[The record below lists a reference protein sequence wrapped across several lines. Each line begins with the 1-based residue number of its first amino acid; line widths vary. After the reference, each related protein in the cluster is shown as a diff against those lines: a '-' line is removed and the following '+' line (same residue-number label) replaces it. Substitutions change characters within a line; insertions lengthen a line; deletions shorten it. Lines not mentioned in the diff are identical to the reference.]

1 MANQIMLDGCSPF
14 PIASYLK
21 ALGVLKLLSRK
32 TNSVTGQAPDAN
44 VRGWWKG
51 TRFCLLTS
59 LDSEDILKF
68 FLQYYAPS
76 PVIAPWSGGSGFY
89 PKDAKAGIKHLE
101 SAEIHPRFKA
111 YADSVNIARDILQS
125 LDLNEK
131 PQKETKVRLIE
142 LLRARLPMSALP
154 WLDAS
159 LVLSGEKLRFP
170 PVLGTGGN
178 DGRLEFANNLMQR
191 LFSDK
196 DGLFQVSSGSP
207 RSHSA
212 PLLENSLF
220 NAPTLH
226 LADAKVG
233 QFSPSGAGGP
243 NAGTG
248 FEGESVINSW
258 DYAFMLEGA
267 STFAS
272 VASRR
277 HQSNVQGMASFPF
290 TVYASSVGW
299 GGIEYADE
307 AEARAE
313 FWAPLWPR
321 PARYTE
327 IKALFGEGRVVTQGR
342 MATDGFDFARAIST
356 LGIIRGLSE
365 FQRFGYFKRAG
376 KSYYAVAIGRRHAKS
391 SRGAKLISDLDRGG
405 WLRYV
410 RQFGRS
416 ADQAGSIRH
425 SVKNLEEALFEL
437 LAPELSHSA
446 VSGAMMAIGQLGRTL
461 SCVQANDKNLVPAPP
476 PLLSS
481 QWVREADDGSR
492 EFRIAAALAGLGI
505 SRQDSG
511 AESDSQRPL
520 RVKEFP
526 PPMAAHLTRLTN
538 ARRGNA
544 QLEALTFFRGQ
555 RLRASRQ
562 WAQGAHSPTA
572 VWGQGGLISNMIAV
586 LERRLVEALI
596 RGLTDKPFSSA
607 SFAQLGD
614 VAAFI
619 GGDFNDER
627 CNDLLAGLVWAKPLT
642 FLKSRDGE
650 LRVPFAYAALKPIF
664 TTNRTLIRLGV
675 IPSGASIPEPPGLV
689 TQLRMGGR
697 SLDGRAISRAV
708 LNAFERARSSGI
720 ISAFDPI
727 QSGAGVHARKCGRFG
742 VGVRP
747 DRLAASLLIPIYD
760 SGMKS
765 LMRQAYPGVL
775 TATQKTKLSLIQN
788 EH

>member
-1 MANQIMLDGCSPF
+1 MDMANQIMLDGCSPV
-14 PIASYLK
+14 PVASYLK
-21 ALGVLKLLSRK
+21 ALGVLRLLSRG
-32 TNSVTGQAPDAN
+32 TNSVTGNAPDTN
-44 VRGWWKG
+44 VKGWWRG
-51 TRFCLLTS
+51 MRFCLLTS
-59 LDSEDILKF
+59 LDPEDILKF
-68 FLQYYAPS
+68 FLHDYAPS

-101 SAEIHPRFKA
+101 SAVIHPRFKN
-111 YADSVNIARDILQS
+111 YSDSVNIARGVLED

-131 PQKETKVRLIE
+131 PQKENKVRLIE
-142 LLRARLPMSALP
+142 MLRARLPISALP

-191 LFSDK
+191 LFSDNN
-196 DGLFQVSSGSP
+196 GLFQASSGAP
-207 RSHSA
+207 RSYSA
-212 PLLENSLF
+212 SLLENSLF
-220 NAPTLH
+220 NAPALH
-226 LADAKVG
+226 LAGAKVG

-258 DYAFMLEGA
+258 DYVFMLEGA

-290 TVYASSVGW
+290 TVYASGSGW
-299 GGIEYADE
+299 GGIECADE

-327 IKALFGEGRVVTQGR
+327 IKALFGEGRVVAQGR
-342 MATDGFDFARAIST
+342 MARDGFDFARAISS
-356 LGIIRGLSE
+356 LGISRGFSE
-365 FQRFGYFKRAG
+365 FQRYGYFKRAG
-376 KSYYAVAIGRRHAKS
+376 KSYYAVAIGRRHAKPS
-391 SRGAKLISDLDRGG
+391 PGAKLISDLDRGG
-405 WLRYV
+405 WLRNV
-410 RQFGRS
+410 RQFGRNTE
-416 ADQAGSIRH
+416 QAVSVRH
-425 SVKNLEEALFEL
+425 LVKNLEEALLEL

-446 VSGAMMAIGQLGRTL
+446 VSGAMIAIGQLGLRL
-461 SCVQANDKNLVPAPP
+461 STVQRNKKNLVPAPP

-505 SRQDSG
+505 SRQDLGS
-511 AESDSQRPL
+511 ESDSQSLARI
-520 RVKEFP
+520 REFA

-538 ARRGNA
+538 SKGGNA
-544 QLEALTFFRGQ
+544 QFEAITFFRGR

-562 WAQGAHSPTA
+562 WAQSAHSPTA
-572 VWGQGGLISNMIAV
+572 VWGNGGLISNMIAV
-586 LERRLVEALI
+586 LERRLVEAPI
-596 RGLTDKPFSSA
+596 RELTDKPFSSA

-614 VAAFI
+614 VAAFL
-619 GGDFNDER
+619 GDDFNDER
-627 CNDLLAGLVWAKPLT
+627 CNDLLAGLVWAKPFR
-642 FLKSRDGE
+642 FLRSRDGE
-650 LRVPFAYAALKPIF
+650 LSVPFAYAALKPIIA
-664 TTNRTLIRLGV
+664 TNQMLIRLGA
-675 IPSGASIPEPPGLV
+675 IPSDASIPIPPGFV
-689 TQLRMGGR
+689 AQLRMGGR
-697 SLDGRAISRAV
+697 SLDGRVVNRAV
-708 LNAFERARSSGI
+708 LSALERTRSSGI
-720 ISAFDPI
+720 PSPFDPI
-727 QSGAGVHARKCGRFG
+727 RSGAGVRAQMCGRFG

-747 DRLAASLLIPIYD
+747 DRLAASLLIPIFD

-765 LMRQAYPGVL
+765 LLRQAYSGVL
-775 TATQKTKLSLIQN
+775 TETQ
-788 EH
+788 

>member
-1 MANQIMLDGCSPF
+1 MLDGCSPI
-14 PIASYLK
+14 PVASYLK
-21 ALGVLKLLSRK
+21 SLGVLRLLSST
-32 TNSVTGQAPDAN
+32 TNSVTGQALDAN

-51 TRFCLLTS
+51 MRFCLLTS
-59 LDSEDILKF
+59 LDHEDILNF
-68 FLQYYAPS
+68 FLHHYAPS
-76 PVIAPWSGGSGFY
+76 PIIAPWSGGSGFY
-89 PKDAKAGIKHLE
+89 LKDAKAGIKHLE
-101 SAEIHPRFKA
+101 SAEVHPRFKT
-111 YADSVNIARDILQS
+111 YSDSVNIARGILQG

-142 LLRARLPMSALP
+142 MLRARLPMSALP

-196 DGLFQVSSGSP
+196 DGLFQASNGAP

-212 PLLENSLF
+212 LLLENSLF
-220 NAPTLH
+220 NAPALH
-226 LADAKVG
+226 LSDAKVG
-233 QFSPSGAGGP
+233 QFSPSAAGGP

-258 DYAFMLEGA
+258 DYVFMLEGA

-272 VASRR
+272 VFSRR
-277 HQSNVQGMASFPF
+277 HQNNVQGMASFPF
-290 TVYASSVGW
+290 TVHASSAGW

-327 IKALFGEGRVVTQGR
+327 IKALFGEGRIVAQDR
-342 MATDGFDFARAIST
+342 IARDGFDFARAIST
-356 LGIIRGLSE
+356 LGISRGFSA

-376 KSYYAVAIGRRHAKS
+376 KTYYAVAIGRRHAEPS
-391 SRGAKLISDLDRGG
+391 PGAKLISDLDRGG

-410 RQFGRS
+410 RQYGRN

-437 LAPELSHSA
+437 LAPDLSRSA
-446 VSGAMMAIGQLGRTL
+446 VSGAMVAIGQLGLRLGTA
-461 SCVQANDKNLVPAPP
+461 QTNKKNPVPAPP

-481 QWVREADDGSR
+481 HWVREADDGSP

-505 SRQDSG
+505 SRQDLG
-511 AESDSQRPL
+511 AESESQILP
-520 RVKEFP
+520 RVPECP

-538 ARRGNA
+538 SRRGKA
-544 QLEALTFFRGQ
+544 QFEAITFFRGQ

-562 WAQGAHSPTA
+562 WAQDAHAQTA
-572 VWGQGGLISNMIAV
+572 VWGHGGLISNMIAV

-596 RGLTDKPFSSA
+596 RELTDKPFGSA
-607 SFAQLGD
+607 SFAQIGD
-614 VAAFI
+614 VAAFL

-627 CNDLLAGLVWAKPLT
+627 CSDLLAGLVWAKPLR
-642 FLKSRDGE
+642 FLGIRDGE

-664 TTNRTLIRLGV
+664 ATNQMLVRLGV
-675 IPSGASIPEPPGLV
+675 IPSGATVPVPPGLV
-689 TQLRMGGR
+689 AQLRAGGR
-697 SLDGRAISRAV
+697 SLDGRVINRAV
-708 LNAFERARSSGI
+708 LSAIERTRSSGI
-720 ISAFDPI
+720 PSPFDPI
-727 QSGAGVHARKCGRFG
+727 RSGAGAYAQKCGRFG

-747 DRLAASLLIPIYD
+747 DRLAASLLIPIFD

-765 LMRQAYPGVL
+765 LLRQAYPGVL
-775 TATQKTKLSLIQN
+775 TETQKTKISLIQN

>member
-1 MANQIMLDGCSPF
+1 MANQLMLDGCSPF
-14 PIASYLK
+14 PVASYLK

-111 YADSVNIARDILQS
+111 YADSVIIARDVLQD
-125 LDLNEK
+125 LDLKEK

-142 LLRARLPMSALP
+142 MLRARLPLSALP

-196 DGLFQVSSGSP
+196 DGLFQASSGAP
-207 RSHSA
+207 RSYSP

-220 NAPTLH
+220 NAPALH

-258 DYAFMLEGA
+258 DYVFMLEGA

-290 TVYASSVGW
+290 TVHASSAGW
-299 GGIEYADE
+299 GGIECTDE

-327 IKALFGEGRVVTQGR
+327 IKALFGEGRAVAQDR
-342 MATDGFDFARAIST
+342 IARDGFDFARAIST
-356 LGIIRGLSE
+356 LGISRGVSE
-365 FQRFGYFKRAG
+365 FQRYGYFRRAG
-376 KSYYAVAIGRRHAKS
+376 KSYYAVAIGRRRAEPS
-391 SRGAKLISDLDRGG
+391 PGAKLISDLDRGG

-410 RQFGRS
+410 RQFGRN

-437 LAPELSHSA
+437 LAPDLSHSA
-446 VSGAMMAIGQLGRTL
+446 VSGAMVAIGQLGLRL
-461 SCVQANDKNLVPAPP
+461 STVQTNKKNLVPAPP

-481 QWVREADDGSR
+481 QWVREADDGSP

-511 AESDSQRPL
+511 AESVSQRPR
-520 RVKEFP
+520 RVQEFP

-538 ARRGNA
+538 SRGGNA
-544 QLEALTFFRGQ
+544 QLEALTFFRGH

-562 WAQGAHSPTA
+562 WAQGALSPTA

-586 LERRLVEALI
+586 LERRLAEALI

-607 SFAQLGD
+607 SFAKLGD

-627 CNDLLAGLVWAKPLT
+627 CNDLLAGLVWAKPPA
-642 FLKSRDGE
+642 FLECRDGE

-664 TTNRTLIRLGV
+664 TTNQMLVRLGV
-675 IPSGASIPEPPGLV
+675 IPSEATVPVPPGLV
-689 TQLRMGGR
+689 AQLRAGGR
-697 SLDGRAISRAV
+697 SLDGRVINRAV
-708 LNAFERARSSGI
+708 LSAIERIRSSGI
-720 ISAFDPI
+720 SSPFDPI
-727 QSGAGVHARKCGRFG
+727 RSGAGVHARKCGRFG

-747 DRLAASLLIPIYD
+747 DRLAASLLIPIFD

-765 LMRQAYPGVL
+765 LLQQAYPGVL
-775 TATQKTKLSLIQN
+775 TETQKTTIS
-788 EH
+788 

>member
-1 MANQIMLDGCSPF
+1 MGMANQVILDGCSPI
-14 PIASYLK
+14 PVASYLK
-21 ALGVLKLLSRK
+21 ALGVLRLLSRR
-32 TNSVTGQAPDAN
+32 TNSLTGRAPDAN
-44 VRGWWKG
+44 VRGCWKG
-51 TRFCLLTS
+51 TRFCLLTN
-59 LDSEDILKF
+59 LDPEDILDF
-68 FLQYYAPS
+68 FLHRYAPS

-101 SAEIHPRFKA
+101 SAVIHPRFKN
-111 YADSVNIARDILQS
+111 YSDSVNIARDILQS
-125 LDLNEK
+125 LDLNAK

-142 LLRARLPMSALP
+142 MLRARLPMSALP

-178 DGRLEFANNLMQR
+178 DGRLDFSNNLMQR

-196 DGLFQVSSGSP
+196 DGLFQASSGTP
-207 RSHSA
+207 RSYCA
-212 PLLENSLF
+212 PLLESSLF
-220 NAPTLH
+220 NAPALH

-258 DYAFMLEGA
+258 DYVFMLEGA

-290 TVYASSVGW
+290 TVYASSAGW
-299 GGIEYADE
+299 GGIECTDE

-321 PARYTE
+321 PARYAE
-327 IKALFGEGRVVTQGR
+327 IKALFSEGRVVAQGR
-342 MATDGFDFARAIST
+342 MARDGFDFARAIST
-356 LGIIRGLSE
+356 LGVSRGFSE
-365 FQRFGYFKRAG
+365 FQRYGYFQRAG
-376 KSYYAVAIGRRHAKS
+376 KTYYAVAIGRRHAEPS
-391 SRGAKLISDLDRGG
+391 PGAKLISDLDRGG
-405 WLRYV
+405 WLGMV
-410 RQFGRS
+410 RQFGRGT
-416 ADQAGSIRH
+416 DQAASIRH

-437 LAPELSHSA
+437 LSPELSHSA
-446 VSGAMMAIGQLGRTL
+446 VSGAMMAIGQLGFRLSTVRTNKK
-461 SCVQANDKNLVPAPP
+461 SLVPAPP

-481 QWVREADDGSR
+481 QWVRAADDGSR

-505 SRQDSG
+505 GRQGLG
-511 AESDSQRPL
+511 AESIGQRLP
-520 RVKEFP
+520 RIEEFP

-538 ARRGNA
+538 SREGNA
-544 QLEALTFFRGQ
+544 QFEAITFFRGQ

-562 WAQGAHSPTA
+562 WAQGAYSPTA
-572 VWGQGGLISNMIAV
+572 VWGHGGLISNMIAV
-586 LERRLVEALI
+586 LERRLVEVSI
-596 RGLTDKPFSSA
+596 RGLADKPFSSA

-627 CNDLLAGLVWAKPLT
+627 CNGLLAGLVWAKPQR
-642 FLKSRDGE
+642 FLRSRDSE

-664 TTNRTLIRLGV
+664 TTNQMLIRLGV
-675 IPSGASIPEPPGLV
+675 IPSEASIPIPPGLV
-689 TQLRMGGR
+689 TRLRVGGR
-697 SLDGRAISRAV
+697 SLDGRVINSAV

-720 ISAFDPI
+720 PSPFDPI
-727 QSGAGVHARKCGRFG
+727 QLSAGVHARKCGRFG

-747 DRLAASLLIPIYD
+747 DRLAASLLIPIFD

-765 LMRQAYPGVL
+765 LLRQSYPGIL
-775 TATQKTKLSLIQN
+775 TETHKTTLT
-788 EH
+788 

>member
-1 MANQIMLDGCSPF
+1 MANRIMLDGCSHIPV
-14 PIASYLK
+14 ASYLK
-21 ALGVLKLLSRK
+21 ALGVLRLLSRRA
-32 TNSVTGQAPDAN
+32 NSVTGQAPDEN
-44 VRGWWKG
+44 VRGWWNG
-51 TRFCLLTS
+51 MRFYLLTS
-59 LDSEDILKF
+59 LDPEDILKF
-68 FLQYYAPS
+68 FLHYYAPS

-101 SAEIHPRFKA
+101 SAEIHPRFKN
-111 YADSVNIARDILQS
+111 YSDSVNIARDILQD
-125 LDLNEK
+125 LDLKEK

-142 LLRARLPMSALP
+142 MLRARLPMSALP

-191 LFSDK
+191 LFSDS
-196 DGLFQVSSGSP
+196 DGLFQASSGAP
-207 RSHSA
+207 RSYCAS
-212 PLLENSLF
+212 LLDNSLF
-220 NAPTLH
+220 NAPALH
-226 LADAKVG
+226 LVDAKVG

-258 DYAFMLEGA
+258 DYVFMLEGA

-290 TVYASSVGW
+290 TVYASSTGW
-299 GGIEYADE
+299 GGIDCTDE

-313 FWAPLWPR
+313 FWAPLWSR
-321 PARYTE
+321 PARYAE
-327 IKALFGEGRVVTQGR
+327 IKALFGEGRVVAQGR
-342 MATDGFDFARAIST
+342 MARDGFDFARAIST
-356 LGIIRGLSE
+356 LGVSQGLSE
-365 FQRFGYFKRAG
+365 FQRYGYFKRAG
-376 KSYYAVAIGRRHAKS
+376 RSYYAVAIGRRHAKS
-391 SRGAKLISDLDRGG
+391 SPGAKLISDLDRGG

-416 ADQAGSIRH
+416 ADQAGSVRH

-437 LAPELSHSA
+437 LTPESSHSA

-461 SCVQANDKNLVPAPP
+461 SRVQANNKNLAPAPP

-505 SRQDSG
+505 SRQDLG
-511 AESDSQRPL
+511 AESVSQRLP
-520 RVKEFP
+520 RVQEFP

-538 ARRGNA
+538 LRGGNA
-544 QLEALTFFRGQ
+544 QFEAITFFRGQ

-572 VWGQGGLISNMIAV
+572 VWGHGGLISNMIAV
-586 LERRLVEALI
+586 LERRLVEVPI

-627 CNDLLAGLVWAKPLT
+627 CNDLLAGLVWAKPPTL
-642 FLKSRDGE
+642 LRSRDGE
-650 LRVPFAYAALKPIF
+650 LRVPFAYAALKPFF
-664 TTNRTLIRLGV
+664 TTNQTLNQLGV
-675 IPSGASIPEPPGLV
+675 IPSEASIPVPPGLV
-689 TQLRMGGR
+689 TQLRAGGQ
-697 SLDGRAISRAV
+697 SLDGRVISRAV

-720 ISAFDPI
+720 PSPFDPI
-727 QSGAGVHARKCGRFG
+727 KSGAGAHARQCGRFG

-747 DRLAASLLIPIYD
+747 DRLTASLLIPIFD
-760 SGMKS
+760 SGVKS
-765 LMRQAYPGVL
+765 LLRQSYPGIF
-775 TATQKTKLSLIQN
+775 TETHRTTRS
-788 EH
+788 